1 MRESGEAHEINFTYI
16 KNILK
21 LFPTLKPLPKKK
33 KKKILQAALFLT
45 GKQITIVVK
54 KAGLKS
60 N

>member
-33 KKKILQAALFLT
+33 KNPTSSTVFDWET
-45 GKQITIVVK
+45 DEHSG
-54 KAGLKS
+54 
-60 N
+60 

>member
-33 KKKILQAALFLT
+33 KKILQAALFLT

>member
-33 KKKILQAALFLT
+33 KILQAALFLT
-45 GKQITIVVK
+45 GKQMSIVVK